1 MKQAVAL
8 MLDPRSLDQ
17 LTATLDFEPGATVAA
32 VYTAPVLSLT
42 FPDQPEISDESPD
55 SARQAPP

>member
-1 MKQAVAL
+1 
-8 MLDPRSLDQ
+8 MLDPRSVDQ